1 MDRTHDGRQTRR
13 RGEKLLR
20 AKDLLALSPGRH
32 SDGGGLALIVKP
44 TGARRW
50 SLTGDAER
58 QASRASITASEHS
71 PW

>member
-1 MDRTHDGRQTRR
+1 MDNDGPQTPR

-32 SDGGGLALIVKP
+32 SDGGGLALIVEP

-50 SLTGDAER
+50 SLRVTPK
-58 QASRASITASEHS
+58 ASRASITASEHS